1 MTTLIAHGGHWLL
14 NVAYLLPVVGF
25 MAWLGVTQWKE
36 RRKRTE
42 RQQSPGCERSDPP
55 S

>member
-1 MTTLIAHGGHWLL
+1 MTPLIAHGGHWLL
-14 NVAYLLPVVGF
+14 NIAYFLPVVGF
-25 MAWLGVTQWKE
+25 MAWLGVKQWKE

-42 RQQSPGCERSDPP
+42 RQQSPDCERSDPP